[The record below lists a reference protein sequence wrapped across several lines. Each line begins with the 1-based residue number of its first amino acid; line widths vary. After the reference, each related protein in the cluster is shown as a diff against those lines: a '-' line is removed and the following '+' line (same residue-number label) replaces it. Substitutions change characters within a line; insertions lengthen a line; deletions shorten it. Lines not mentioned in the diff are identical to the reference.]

1 MNFYYLSDLH
11 LQDGNSA
18 QAKRF
23 CSFLKSVPKSG
34 DVVVLGGDIF
44 DLFIGNKTVFRER
57 FAAILSALD
66 QLSTAGVRLIYLEG
80 NHDFQ
85 IQAAMGAGKIEV
97 RTGDFP
103 LVIGEKKFWIS
114 HGDLID
120 PEDRGYRFLRWITRS
135 FWVRLLIWLM
145 PGGAIDAIGN
155 RSSKESR
162 KYNERRVSEK
172 TKARL
177 RGLYYAF
184 AEEKFALGYHIVLVG
199 HSHIRD
205 LRESAGGVY
214 VNLGISSEHLPYAHF
229 CDGQKPIEIKSFS

>member
-11 LQDGNSA
+11 LQDGNSV

-23 CSFLKSVPKSG
+23 CTFLLTVPQRG
-34 DVVVLGGDIF
+34 DVVVFGGDIF
-44 DLFIGNKTVFRER
+44 DLFIGNKRVFRER
-57 FAAILSALD
+57 FAAILDALEK
-66 QLSTAGVRLIYLEG
+66 LSVDGVRLIYLEG

-85 IQAAMGAGKIEV
+85 VQSALGKGKIEIQ
-97 RTGDFP
+97 TGDFP
-103 LVIGEKKFWIS
+103 LVVGEKKFWIS

-135 FWVRLLIWLM
+135 LPVRILIWLL

-177 RGLYYAF
+177 RGLYYSF
-184 AEEKFALGYHIVLVG
+184 AEEKFAQGYSYVLVG

-205 LRESAGGVY
+205 LRESAKGVY
-214 VNLGISSEHLPYAHF
+214 VNLGISSEHVPFAHF
-229 CDGQKPIEIKSFS
+229 RVDQNTLELKSFS